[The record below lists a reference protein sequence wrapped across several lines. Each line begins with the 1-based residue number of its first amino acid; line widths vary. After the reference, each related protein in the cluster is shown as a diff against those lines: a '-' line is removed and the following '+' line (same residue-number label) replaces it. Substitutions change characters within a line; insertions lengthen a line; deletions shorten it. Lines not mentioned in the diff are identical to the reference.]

1 MKPISHL
8 KPWARL
14 GISKEK
20 YKAARLWKKAGM
32 SREKY
37 EAMILAVPQEIIE
50 EHRREVEVNSIMEQI
65 FGKEI
70 ASEL

>member
-1 MKPISHL
+1 MKKVLLLQTS
-8 KPWARL
+8 
-14 GISKEK
+14 
-20 YKAARLWKKAGM
+20 
-32 SREKY
+32 Y

-50 EHRREVEVNSIMEQI
+50 ETRREVEVNSIMEQI